1 MVNKGSKFAVI
12 FPQMRGETDCYGC
25 DDGARAD
32 GQWEAEGHFAVFGIW
47 RDFVLQSALTPGGQ
61 ELATQVLVSVETKR
75 QTSTNLTWS

>member
-1 MVNKGSKFAVI
+1 
-12 FPQMRGETDCYGC
+12 MRGETDCYGC

-61 ELATQVLVSVETKR
+61 ELATQFTTRLVLFVNAPAPGHDDLQARVRSG
-75 QTSTNLTWS
+75 QA